1 MRSVFLCVWHISW
14 YILYV
19 DIEKKGCNITVLVN
33 SLFCIFF
40 VHVIMLHLFDHL
52 FINLLCVY
60 LFAVWGNDQQV
71 FNTCLL
77 VQCKWFFHISSPS
90 LSCCKTYSQATVISL
105 CFFTQPFNSQTKFV
119 ILLTVNHMI
128 LIMVV

>member
-1 MRSVFLCVWHISW
+1 MKMIYYSSSNEVMTFCWWDLFFCVCDTFLGTYNMLTLKRKVAT
-14 YILYV
+14 LLL
-19 DIEKKGCNITVLVN
+19 VLVN

-71 FNTCLL
+71 FSTCLL
-77 VQCKWFFHISSPS
+77 VQCKWFFHILSPS

-105 CFFTQPFNSQTKFV
+105 CFFTQPFDS
-119 ILLTVNHMI
+119 
-128 LIMVV
+128 

>member
-1 MRSVFLCVWHISW
+1 MLMRSVFLCVWHILGTYNMLS
-14 YILYV
+14 
-19 DIEKKGCNITVLVN
+19 CNITVLVN

-90 LSCCKTYSQATVISL
+90 LSCRKTYSQATVISL
-105 CFFTQPFNSQTKFV
+105 CFFTQPFYSQTKFV

-128 LIMVV
+128 LIMVVQRI